1 MPSVQQSLTHKM
13 IKEDKTTWKANYF
26 MKIIQLFDEF
36 PKCFIVNVDNVGSRQ
51 MVLINAFRDKLIA
64 AAIALTIICGMCLL

>member
-36 PKCFIVNVDNVGSRQ
+36 LKCFIVNGDNVRSRQ
-51 MVLINAFRDKLIA
+51 MVLINAFRDQLIA